1 MGMSAS
7 QSRLLMLTARLS
19 DLELSAQQIDNAKIQ
34 NSRLS
39 QGAALQYTNA
49 LNAATG
55 PDGNVNSA
63 ATAAATAAY
72 EATTAA
78 LESQDKIYDMELKN
92 IDTEHEALQTEIDSV
107 KKVIDKNIER
117 SFKIFQ
123 A

>member
-1 MGMSAS
+1 MGMAAS

-49 LNAATG
+49 LSAATG
-55 PDGNVNSA
+55 ADGNVNSA

-72 EATTAA
+72 EATTSA
-78 LESQDKIYDMELKN
+78 LQAQDKIYDMELKN